1 LVALL
6 PKIPPPDPHRVVSGT
21 TLLAGVSLV
30 LVIVN
35 IALASIN
42 ASAQAEA
49 NRRQQ
54 MLAEAGRLNAVDTLL
69 TRALV
74 QRAEQ
79 GNDAKIE
86 DLLKKAGV
94 PFTAPAKP

>member
-1 LVALL
+1 MALL
-6 PKIPPPDPHRVVSGT
+6 PKIPPPDAHRVVSGT

-30 LVIVN
+30 LVVVN
-35 IALASIN
+35 IVLASIN

-54 MLAEAGRLNAVDTLL
+54 TLAEAARLNAVNTLL

-74 QRAEQ
+74 QQAST
-79 GNDAKIE
+79 GNDAKIQE
-86 DLLKKAGV
+86 LLKTAGV

>member
-1 LVALL
+1 M
-6 PKIPPPDPHRVVSGT
+6 VSGT

-42 ASAQAEA
+42 ASAQREA

-54 MLAEAGRLNAVDTLL
+54 MLAEAARLNAVNTLL

-74 QRAEQ
+74 QQAEQ
-79 GNDAKIE
+79 GNDAKVQ

-94 PFTAPAKP
+94 SFTAPAKP

>member
-1 LVALL
+1 MQWA
-6 PKIPPPDPHRVVSGT
+6 
-21 TLLAGVSLV
+21 TLLAGVSLI

-35 IALASIN
+35 IVLASIN

-54 MLAEAGRLNAVDTLL
+54 ALAQAAQLNAVNSLL
-69 TRALV
+69 ERALV
-74 QRAEQ
+74 QQAEQ
-79 GNDAKIE
+79 ANDSKVQ

-94 PFTAPAKP
+94 AFTPPAKP